1 MVFKASTVIFVF
13 LILGQIAAEK
23 SLAQSY
29 ENKEKVSLVEIMEK
43 SLRDSDD
50 NDDSDDNYVV
60 LSAVGEA
67 QTEEEC
73 GCVDEENCLET
84 VEVAIH
90 CEDGECTATL
100 LQDTDIDFNADI
112 ALTAIPV
119 EDNSACCA

>member
-23 SLAQSY
+23 ASAQNF
-29 ENKEKVSLVEIMEK
+29 EGKEMLSLVQVRQPT
-43 SLRDSDD
+43 SDDGDD
-50 NDDSDDNYVV
+50 NDDRYVV
-60 LSAVGEA
+60 LSAEGEA
-67 QTEEEC
+67 TTEEEC

>member
-23 SLAQSY
+23 ASAQNF
-29 ENKEKVSLVEIMEK
+29 EGKEMLSLVQV
-43 SLRDSDD
+43 RQPTSDD
-50 NDDSDDNYVV
+50 GNDNDERYVV
-60 LSAVGEA
+60 LSAEGEA
-67 QTEEEC
+67 TTEEEC